1 MRLWFDRYFDRVMK
15 SLSVCVEMYAQS
27 EAEKDACF
35 RIFDALRSEHETTT
49 QTPCDDFTTSTTA
62 EQK

>member
-1 MRLWFDRYFDRVMK
+1 MK

-27 EAEKDACF
+27 EAEEDACF

-49 QTPCDDFTTSTTA
+49 QTPCDDDFSTTTTT